1 MNLEEVSCLP
11 IKTKRL
17 ICNLMRKTAVCPS
30 KAEVIYFDE
39 KVRFFCAL
47 KIIRLC
53 IFLGEVS
60 CLPIKNQGITYFVK
74 EISCLRKPCFMYCDA
89 EISWLSIKT

>member
-17 ICNLMRKTAVCPS
+17 CNLMRKTAVCRS

-39 KVRFFCAL
+39 KVSFFVLFRSLDCVYFLEKSAVCRSKIMGERILL
-47 KIIRLC
+47 KKSAVRENHALC
-53 IFLGEVS
+53 IVMQKSLV
-60 CLPIKNQGITYFVK
+60 VH
-74 EISCLRKPCFMYCDA
+74 
-89 EISWLSIKT
+89 